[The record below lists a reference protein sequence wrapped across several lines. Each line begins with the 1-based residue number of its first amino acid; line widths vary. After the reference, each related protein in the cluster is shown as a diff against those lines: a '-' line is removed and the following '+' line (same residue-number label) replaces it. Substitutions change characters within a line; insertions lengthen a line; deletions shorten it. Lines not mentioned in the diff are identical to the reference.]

1 MIRTFTY
8 SSEIQ
13 QIPVIRKD
21 LTELQSEWTIPDSEM
36 RQISVMIEE
45 IFSNILRYAYRD
57 KLEHQVHIQL
67 EKKQEAILIQI
78 TDDGIPFNPLEHQ
91 PGPISDPAMSEDSGM
106 GLTLIKTFSS
116 SISYQR
122 EDGKNHLLITKNI
135 KSNYGAQ

>member
-13 QIPVIRKD
+13 QIPAIRKD

-91 PGPISDPAMSEDSGM
+91 PGPTSDPAMSEDSGM